1 MPTQVPNVPA
11 EMQRTRE
18 GLGVWEHRGK
28 VAAVGVGLSPTARR
42 WDGRPETSV
51 GAWSILA
58 LRRAMEDAGVS
69 PDQVDGLVM
78 AQETATGSPWPP
90 GQPIPEDFLRAYQPT
105 DDSLDG
111 LTRLSAE
118 WILMNMPELTNVKFT
133 MYGPGCM
140 SNAIVVAAQAVGDGL
155 THTCLVLK
163 GWHNLEGRY
172 YVGQGAAAEDTISGR
187 AKWT

>member
-1 MPTQVPNVPA
+1 MPTQNAP
-11 EMQRTRE
+11 ESWFRTGE
-18 GLGVWEHRGK
+18 GLGLWEHRGK
-28 VAAVGVGLSPTARR
+28 VVCVGVGLSPTARR

-78 AQETATGSPWPP
+78 APETATGSPWPP

-105 DDSLDG
+105 DDPLDG

-118 WILMNMPELTNVKFT
+118 WILKNMPELTNVKFT

-140 SNAIVVAAQAVGDGL
+140 SAAIVVAAEAA
-155 THTCLVLK
+155 
-163 GWHNLEGRY
+163 GR
-172 YVGQGAAAEDTISGR
+172 GR
-187 AKWT
+187 TTV